1 MRHRTEMCVLMMILG
16 LSLSACGG
24 AEGGNRAEQLA
35 LDIRGE
41 YLEMGGCTASLELT
55 ADYGQ
60 RVYTYGIGLN
70 YAREG
75 ETTLTITAPE
85 NIAGVTARMDGDE
98 GILEYED
105 LSLETGF
112 LDGESLSPVSAL
124 PTLVEAA
131 RTQYIDRCTLA
142 DGVLEVHCADPEE
155 DAGTGREVTLYFD
168 AQTHALTGGEISQD
182 GRRVITCE
190 ITEFT
195 KT

>member
-1 MRHRTEMCVLMMILG
+1 MKKRLLFLPMMLLLLTG
-16 LSLSACGG
+16 CGG
-24 AEGGNRAEQLA
+24 GQEGKTGAEALA
-35 LDIRGE
+35 VAIRGE
-41 YLEMGGCTASLELT
+41 YMAMTGYSLQAQLN

-60 RVYTYGIGLN
+60 RVYDFTLSVTSDG
-70 YAREG
+70 E
-75 ETTLTITAPE
+75 ETTVVIREPE
-85 NIAGVTARMDGDE
+85 MLAGVAARMDGDE

>member
-1 MRHRTEMCVLMMILG
+1 MKKRLLFLPMMLLLLTG
-16 LSLSACGG
+16 CGG
-24 AEGGNRAEQLA
+24 GQEGKTGAEALA
-35 LDIRGE
+35 VAIRGE
-41 YLEMGGCTASLELT
+41 YMAMTAYSLQAKVN

-60 RVYTYGIGLN
+60 RVYDFTLSVTSDG
-70 YAREG
+70 E
-75 ETTLTITAPE
+75 ETTVVIQEPE
-85 NIAGVTARMDGDE
+85 MLAGVTARIDGDE
-98 GILEYED
+98 GTLEYED

>member
-1 MRHRTEMCVLMMILG
+1 MKKRLLFLPMMLLLLTG
-16 LSLSACGG
+16 CGG
-24 AEGGNRAEQLA
+24 GQEGKTGAEALA
-35 LDIRGE
+35 VAIRGE
-41 YLEMGGCTASLELT
+41 YMAMTAYSLQAKVN

-60 RVYTYGIGLN
+60 RVYDFTLSVTSDG
-70 YAREG
+70 E
-75 ETTLTITAPE
+75 ETTVVIREPE
-85 NIAGVTARMDGDE
+85 MLAGVTARMDGDE
-98 GILEYED
+98 GTLEYED

-124 PTLVEAA
+124 PTLVEGA

-142 DGVLEVHCADPEE
+142 DGVLEVHCTDPEE
-155 DAGTGREVTLYFD
+155 DAGTGREMTLYFD

>member
-1 MRHRTEMCVLMMILG
+1 MKKQLLFLPMMLLLLTG
-16 LSLSACGG
+16 CGG
-24 AEGGNRAEQLA
+24 GQEGKTGAEALA
-35 LDIRGE
+35 VEIRGE
-41 YLEMGGCTASLELT
+41 YMAMTGYSLQAQVN

-60 RVYTYGIGLN
+60 RVYDFTLSVTNDGEETAVVI
-70 YAREG
+70 RE
-75 ETTLTITAPE
+75 PE
-85 NIAGVTARMDGDE
+85 MLSGVTARIHGEE
-98 GILEYED
+98 GTLEYDD

-124 PTLVEAA
+124 PTLMEAA

-142 DGVLEVHCADPEE
+142 DGVLEVHCADPEQ
-155 DAGTGREVTLYFD
+155 DSGTGQEVTLYFD

-182 GRRVITCE
+182 GRRVIACK

>member
-1 MRHRTEMCVLMMILG
+1 MKKRLLFLPMMLLLLTG
-16 LSLSACGG
+16 CGG
-24 AEGGNRAEQLA
+24 GQEGKTGAEALA
-35 LDIRGE
+35 VAIRGE
-41 YLEMGGCTASLELT
+41 YMAMTAYSLQAKVN

-60 RVYTYGIGLN
+60 RVYDFTLSVTSDG
-70 YAREG
+70 E
-75 ETTLTITAPE
+75 ETTVVIQEPE
-85 NIAGVTARMDGDE
+85 MLAGVTARMDGDE
-98 GILEYED
+98 GTLEYED

-155 DAGTGREVTLYFD
+155 DAGTGREVTLWFD

>member
-1 MRHRTEMCVLMMILG
+1 MKKRLLFLPMMLLLLTG
-16 LSLSACGG
+16 CGG
-24 AEGGNRAEQLA
+24 GQEGKTGAEALA
-35 LDIRGE
+35 VAIRGE
-41 YLEMGGCTASLELT
+41 YMAMTGYSLQAQVN

-60 RVYTYGIGLN
+60 RVYDFTLSVTSDG
-70 YAREG
+70 E
-75 ETTLTITAPE
+75 ETTVVIQEPE
-85 NIAGVTARMDGDE
+85 MLAGVTARMDGDE
-98 GILEYED
+98 GTLEYED

-155 DAGTGREVTLYFD
+155 DAGTGREVTLWFD

>member
-1 MRHRTEMCVLMMILG
+1 MKKQLLFLPMMLLLLTG
-16 LSLSACGG
+16 CGG
-24 AEGGNRAEQLA
+24 GQEGKTGAEALA
-35 LDIRGE
+35 VEIRGE
-41 YLEMGGCTASLELT
+41 YMAMTGYSLQAQVN

-60 RVYTYGIGLN
+60 RVYDFTLSVTNDGEETAVVI
-70 YAREG
+70 RE
-75 ETTLTITAPE
+75 PE
-85 NIAGVTARMDGDE
+85 MLAGVTARIHGEE
-98 GILEYED
+98 GTLEYDD

-124 PTLVEAA
+124 PMLMEAA
-131 RTQYIDRCTLA
+131 RTEYIDRCTLA

-155 DAGTGREVTLYFD
+155 KPGAGQEVTLWFD

-182 GRRVITCE
+182 GRRVIACQ

>member
-1 MRHRTEMCVLMMILG
+1 MKKRLLFLPMMLLLLTG
-16 LSLSACGG
+16 CGG
-24 AEGGNRAEQLA
+24 GQEGKTGAEALA
-35 LDIRGE
+35 VAIRGE
-41 YLEMGGCTASLELT
+41 YMAMTAYSLQAKVN

-60 RVYTYGIGLN
+60 RVYDFTLSVTSDG
-70 YAREG
+70 E
-75 ETTLTITAPE
+75 ETTVVIQEPE
-85 NIAGVTARMDGDE
+85 MLAGVTARMDGDE
-98 GILEYED
+98 GTLEYED
-105 LSLETGF
+105 LSLGTGF

-155 DAGTGREVTLYFD
+155 DAGTGREVTLWFD

>member
-1 MRHRTEMCVLMMILG
+1 MKKQLLFLPMMLLLLTG
-16 LSLSACGG
+16 CGG
-24 AEGGNRAEQLA
+24 GQKGKTGAEALA
-35 LDIRGE
+35 VEIRGE
-41 YLEMGGCTASLELT
+41 YMAMTGYSLQAQVN

-60 RVYTYGIGLN
+60 RVYDFTLSVTNDGEETAVVI
-70 YAREG
+70 RE
-75 ETTLTITAPE
+75 PE
-85 NIAGVTARMDGDE
+85 MLSGVTARIHGEE
-98 GILEYED
+98 GTLEYDD

-124 PTLVEAA
+124 PTLMEAA

-142 DGVLEVHCADPEE
+142 DGVLEVHCADPEQ
-155 DAGTGREVTLYFD
+155 DSGTGQEVTLWFD

-182 GRRVITCE
+182 GRRVIACK

>member
-1 MRHRTEMCVLMMILG
+1 MKKRLLFLPMMLLLLTG
-16 LSLSACGG
+16 CGG
-24 AEGGNRAEQLA
+24 GQEGETGAESLA
-35 LDIRGE
+35 VAIRGE
-41 YLEMGGCTASLELT
+41 YMAMTGYSLQAQVN

-60 RVYTYGIGLN
+60 RVYDFTLSVTSDG
-70 YAREG
+70 E
-75 ETTLTITAPE
+75 ETTVVIREPE
-85 NIAGVTARMDGDE
+85 MLAGVTARMDGDE
-98 GILEYED
+98 GTLEYED

-124 PTLVEAA
+124 PTLVEAT

-155 DAGTGREVTLYFD
+155 DAGTGREVTLWFD

>member
-1 MRHRTEMCVLMMILG
+1 MKKRLLFLPMMLLLLTG
-16 LSLSACGG
+16 CGG
-24 AEGGNRAEQLA
+24 GQEGETGTEALA
-35 LDIRGE
+35 VAIRGE
-41 YLEMGGCTASLELT
+41 YMAMTGYSLQAQVN

-60 RVYTYGIGLN
+60 RVYDFTLSVTWDGQ
-70 YAREG
+70 
-75 ETTLTITAPE
+75 ETTVVIREPE
-85 NIAGVTARMDGDE
+85 MLAGVTARIDGDE
-98 GILEYED
+98 GTLEYED
-105 LSLETGF
+105 LSLETGL

-155 DAGTGREVTLYFD
+155 DAGTGREVTLWFD

>member
-1 MRHRTEMCVLMMILG
+1 MKKRLLFLPMMLLLLTG
-16 LSLSACGG
+16 CGG
-24 AEGGNRAEQLA
+24 GQEGKTGAEALA
-35 LDIRGE
+35 VAIRGE
-41 YLEMGGCTASLELT
+41 YMAMTAYSLQAKVN

-60 RVYTYGIGLN
+60 RVYDFTLSVTSDG
-70 YAREG
+70 E
-75 ETTLTITAPE
+75 ETTVVIREPE
-85 NIAGVTARMDGDE
+85 MLAGVAARMDGDE

-142 DGVLEVHCADPEE
+142 DGVLEVHCADTEE
-155 DAGTGREVTLYFD
+155 DAGTGREVTLWFD

>member
-1 MRHRTEMCVLMMILG
+1 VKKRLLFLPMMLLLLTG
-16 LSLSACGG
+16 CGG
-24 AEGGNRAEQLA
+24 GQEGKTGAEALA
-35 LDIRGE
+35 VAIRGE
-41 YLEMGGCTASLELT
+41 YMAMTAYSLQAKVN

-60 RVYTYGIGLN
+60 RVYDFTLSVTSDG
-70 YAREG
+70 E
-75 ETTLTITAPE
+75 ETTVVIQEPE
-85 NIAGVTARMDGDE
+85 MLAGVTARMDGDE
-98 GILEYED
+98 GTLEYED

-155 DAGTGREVTLYFD
+155 DAGTGREVTLWFD

>member
-1 MRHRTEMCVLMMILG
+1 MKKRLLFLPMMLLLLTG
-16 LSLSACGG
+16 CGG
-24 AEGGNRAEQLA
+24 GQEGKTGAEALA
-35 LDIRGE
+35 VAIRGE
-41 YLEMGGCTASLELT
+41 YMAMTGYSLQAQVN

-60 RVYTYGIGLN
+60 RVYDFTLSVTSDG
-70 YAREG
+70 E
-75 ETTLTITAPE
+75 ETTVVIREPE
-85 NIAGVTARMDGDE
+85 MLAGVAARMDGDE

>member
-1 MRHRTEMCVLMMILG
+1 MKKRLLFLPMMLLLLTG
-16 LSLSACGG
+16 CGG
-24 AEGGNRAEQLA
+24 GQEGKTGAEALA
-35 LDIRGE
+35 VAIRGE
-41 YLEMGGCTASLELT
+41 YMAMTAYSLQAKVN

-60 RVYTYGIGLN
+60 RVYDFTLSVTSDG
-70 YAREG
+70 E
-75 ETTLTITAPE
+75 ETTVVIREPE
-85 NIAGVTARMDGDE
+85 MLAGVAARMDGDE

-155 DAGTGREVTLYFD
+155 DAGTGREVTLWFD

>member
-1 MRHRTEMCVLMMILG
+1 MKKRLLFLPMMLLLLTG
-16 LSLSACGG
+16 CGG
-24 AEGGNRAEQLA
+24 GQEGKTGAEALA
-35 LDIRGE
+35 VAIRGE
-41 YLEMGGCTASLELT
+41 YMAMTAYSLQAKVN

-60 RVYTYGIGLN
+60 RVYDFTLSVTSDG
-70 YAREG
+70 E
-75 ETTLTITAPE
+75 ETTVVIREPE
-85 NIAGVTARMDGDE
+85 MLAGVTARMDGDE
-98 GILEYED
+98 GTLEYED

-142 DGVLEVHCADPEE
+142 DGVLEVHCADPEQ
-155 DAGTGREVTLYFD
+155 DSGTGQEVTLYFD

-182 GRRVITCE
+182 GRRVIACK

>member
-1 MRHRTEMCVLMMILG
+1 MKKRLLFLPMMLLLLTG
-16 LSLSACGG
+16 CGG
-24 AEGGNRAEQLA
+24 GQEGKTGAEALA
-35 LDIRGE
+35 VAIRGE
-41 YLEMGGCTASLELT
+41 YMAMTAYSLQAKVN

-60 RVYTYGIGLN
+60 RVYDFTLSVTSDG
-70 YAREG
+70 E
-75 ETTLTITAPE
+75 ETTVVIREPE
-85 NIAGVTARMDGDE
+85 MLAGVTARMDGDE
-98 GILEYED
+98 GTLEYED

-155 DAGTGREVTLYFD
+155 DAGTGREVTLWFD

-182 GRRVITCE
+182 GRRVIACK

>member
-1 MRHRTEMCVLMMILG
+1 MKKRLLFLPMMLLLLTG
-16 LSLSACGG
+16 CGG
-24 AEGGNRAEQLA
+24 GQEGKTGAEALA
-35 LDIRGE
+35 VAIRGE
-41 YLEMGGCTASLELT
+41 YMAMTAYSLQAKVN

-60 RVYTYGIGLN
+60 RVYDFTLSVTSDG
-70 YAREG
+70 E
-75 ETTLTITAPE
+75 ETTVVIQEPE
-85 NIAGVTARMDGDE
+85 MLAGVTARMDGDE
-98 GILEYED
+98 GTLEYED

-142 DGVLEVHCADPEE
+142 DGVLEVHCADPEQ
-155 DAGTGREVTLYFD
+155 DSGTGQEVTLYFD

>member
-1 MRHRTEMCVLMMILG
+1 MKKRLLFLPMMLLLLTG
-16 LSLSACGG
+16 CGG
-24 AEGGNRAEQLA
+24 GQEGETGAEALA
-35 LDIRGE
+35 VAIRGE
-41 YLEMGGCTASLELT
+41 YMAMTGYSLQAKVN

-60 RVYTYGIGLN
+60 RVYEFTLSVTSDG
-70 YAREG
+70 E
-75 ETTLTITAPE
+75 ETTVVIREPE
-85 NIAGVTARMDGDE
+85 MLAGVTARMDGDE

>member
-1 MRHRTEMCVLMMILG
+1 MKKRLLFLPMMLLLLTG
-16 LSLSACGG
+16 CGG
-24 AEGGNRAEQLA
+24 GQEGKTGAEALA
-35 LDIRGE
+35 VAIRGE
-41 YLEMGGCTASLELT
+41 YMARTAYSLQAKVN

-60 RVYTYGIGLN
+60 RVYDFTLSVTSDG
-70 YAREG
+70 E
-75 ETTLTITAPE
+75 ETTVVIREPE
-85 NIAGVTARMDGDE
+85 MLAGVTARKDGDE
-98 GILEYED
+98 GTLEYED

-142 DGVLEVHCADPEE
+142 DGVLEVHCTDPEE
-155 DAGTGREVTLYFD
+155 DAGTGREVTLWFD

>member
-1 MRHRTEMCVLMMILG
+1 MKKRLLFLPMMLLLLTG
-16 LSLSACGG
+16 CGG
-24 AEGGNRAEQLA
+24 QEGENGAEALA
-35 LDIRGE
+35 VAIRGE
-41 YLEMGGCTASLELT
+41 YMAMTGYSLQAQVN

-60 RVYTYGIGLN
+60 RVYDFTLSVTSDG
-70 YAREG
+70 E
-75 ETTLTITAPE
+75 ETTVVIREPE
-85 NIAGVTARMDGDE
+85 ILAGVTARIDGDE
-98 GILEYED
+98 GTLEYED

-142 DGVLEVHCADPEE
+142 DGVLEVHCADPEQ
-155 DAGTGREVTLYFD
+155 DSGTGQEVTLYFD